1 MSWTIDYDLI
11 HPYFLLFVY
20 ESTLTACFFA
30 FSQNRPGK
38 WRFSISVLYGIIVA
52 ASLLFAAIY
61 LGYYLLYNDTIRA
74 ENMLPILQTNKK
86 EAFEFISDRIGLPV
100 LFSSLIFLVLLL
112 PLSSAAIKPFPS
124 AGIVTV
130 KCVSY
135 G

>member
-1 MSWTIDYDLI
+1 M
-11 HPYFLLFVY
+11 LLCLLTK
-20 ESTLTACFFA
+20 ST
-30 FSQNRPGK
+30 PK

-52 ASLLFAAIY
+52 ASLLFSAVY

-86 EAFEFISDRIGLPV
+86 EALEFISDRIGLPI
-100 LFSSLIFLVLLL
+100 LFSSLIFLRCSYR
-112 PLSSAAIKPFPS
+112 PLSSAAIKLFPS
-124 AGIVTV
+124 ARIVTV